1 MKAAMGWTHA
11 CLVIGM
17 KFTDEEASQMDRPMD
32 SAQGLEAH
40 ALSDESTPDET
51 QLSFPFDVPVGT
63 HSAAKPCLG
72 ITRCTQPLRQGA
84 RTWFVEVSGCALAQ
98 GFVGPVVIVVVTP
111 RIGASLLGFA
121 IGQGLAGHLGLVA

>member
-1 MKAAMGWTHA
+1 MYDVAIVGAGMAGMATAARLQAGGLSTI
-11 CLVIGM
+11 V
-17 KFTDEEASQMDRPMD
+17 
-32 SAQGLEAH
+32 LEAH